1 MQTTTTANQL
11 NLIECQFT
19 APEAKEILIE
29 VFMNYINFYKL
40 KNFSSQIRF
49 DQDDDF
55 AQNRIYILRNELE
68 KFESIVGEAKLLNK
82 KLKIKSEIIISFG
95 DDE

>member
-11 NLIECQFT
+11 NLIEGQFT
-19 APEAKEILIE
+19 APEAKEILVD
-29 VFMNYINFYKL
+29 VFMNHINFYKL

-49 DQDDDF
+49 DEDDDF

-68 KFESIVGEAKLLNK
+68 KFESITNEARLLNK
-82 KLKIKSEIIISFG
+82 KLIIKSEIYISHG
-95 DDE
+95 DD